1 MTSLRYLALAAVL
14 VGVGVAPV
22 LAANEASTPLNSPA
36 RAEMTDDGM
45 VLVTPSGSTL
55 YTYGADDSTP
65 GKSQCTSVPV
75 TDMPDPTAGFGKY
88 PLPGYKYHKS
98 CAEKWPP
105 FMADANAQP
114 GGDWSLIDRPE
125 GGKQWAYRGRLL
137 YTSVKDQKPGDRNGT
152 LTGDAFGRRGFRLAA
167 PPLNLPPGL
176 QLTRDADT
184 LVLATANGRP
194 VYTPHHSG
202 RVIPASVSAQ
212 ELFRPV
218 SAPFAARLGGD
229 WSILEAG
236 AGRLQYAYKDKP
248 LYAAPDS
255 LTNSDIDEA
264 GGWEKVVFRRLAGHP
279 ADVGTHF
286 SLLGD
291 VYTDKSGKTLYIFT
305 CTGMGCDDP
314 GGAAGYWAA
323 LCRDGKECSRRWRPY
338 PAPANARSVGEWSV
352 VEVADPIFTDPTG
365 TTYPP
370 DAPRVKAWA
379 FRGRPVYTYYEDKE
393 PGDIWGSQLRWFGL
407 SSFVALQVPGRASL
421 D

>member
-1 MTSLRYLALAAVL
+1 MNSLRHWAIAATLIVAGALPVSAAEQSSPT
-14 VGVGVAPV
+14 A
-22 LAANEASTPLNSPA
+22 PA

-45 VLVTPSGSTL
+45 VLVTPSGMTL

-65 GKSQCTSVPV
+65 GKSQCTRVPV

-105 FMADANAQP
+105 FMAGADAQA
-114 GGDWSLIDRPE
+114 GGDWSLIERPE
-125 GGKQWAYRGRLL
+125 GKQWVYRGRPL
-137 YTSVKDQKPGDRNGT
+137 YLSVKDAKPGDRNGT
-152 LTGDAFGRRGFRLAA
+152 MTGDAFGRRGFRLAA

-194 VYTPHHSG
+194 VFTPRG
-202 RVIPASVSAQ
+202 TARVIPASTGSP
-212 ELFRPV
+212 ELFHPV
-218 SAPFAARLGGD
+218 AAPYAAQLGGD
-229 WSILEAG
+229 WSVIENG
-236 AGRLQYAYKDKP
+236 TGRLQYAFKGKP
-248 LYAAPDS
+248 LFAAPES
-255 LTNSDIDEA
+255 LSNSDISEA
-264 GGWEKVVFRRLAGHP
+264 GGWEKVVYRKLAGHP
-279 ADVGTHF
+279 SEIGTHF

-291 VYTDKSGKTLYIFT
+291 VYTDKSGRTLYVFT

-314 GGAAGYWAA
+314 GGPAGYWSA

-338 PAPANARSVGEWSV
+338 VAAANARPVGEWSV
-352 VEVADPIFTDPTG
+352 IDVADPIFTDPTG

-379 FRGRPVYTYYEDKE
+379 YRGRPVYTYYEDKE

-407 SSFVALQVPGRASL
+407 SSFVALQVPGRALL